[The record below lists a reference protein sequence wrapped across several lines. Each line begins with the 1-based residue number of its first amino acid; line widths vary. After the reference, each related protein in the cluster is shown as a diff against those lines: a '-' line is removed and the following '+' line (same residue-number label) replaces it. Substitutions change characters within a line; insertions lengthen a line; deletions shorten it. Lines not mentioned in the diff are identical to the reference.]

1 MTTPQQPPSFQPY
14 PVPPVPPRKR
24 PRWLLPTLIGV
35 GVVLVLCVGFGIIGA
50 FLPDQPQKPKAAAG
64 GQTQTATAAPVAETT
79 TPPAPTTQP
88 ATAPPTPTGLT
99 KADVILKV
107 KIKKQECFGSAGC
120 NLEFEIQ
127 ADWPSEKIRDGQ
139 KYDVT
144 YEVAGV
150 EDGPQV
156 GTLTIVSKT
165 EFEQD
170 SYQSAQTTR
179 HVRTLK
185 VKVTDVELQYG
196 G

>member
-14 PVPPVPPRKR
+14 PVPPAPQAPRKR
-24 PRWLLPTLIGV
+24 PRWLLPVLIGV
-35 GVVLVLCVGFGIIGA
+35 GVVLLLCVGAGILGA
-50 FLPDQPQKPKAAAG
+50 FLPDKPAAAP
-64 GQTQTATAAPVAETT
+64 TTRSATATAEPVTATTAPA
-79 TPPAPTTQP
+79 APTTEPTTEAP
-88 ATAPPTPTGLT
+88 APTGLT
-99 KADVILKV
+99 RSDVTLTV

-120 NLEFEIQ
+120 NVEFTIQ

-144 YEVAGV
+144 YEVSGI

-156 GTLTIVSKT
+156 ATLTIVSPT

-170 SYQSAQTTR
+170 SFQYAQTSR
-179 HVRTLK
+179 HVKTLK